1 MAVKWDGQQLLNTII
16 FNEKK
21 VAEFYRQIAA
31 NADPKTGS
39 LFFEKLAQDEE
50 RHDQIYV
57 ALLKQMEGNTV
68 LELEEDDAA
77 YMDLLLEFN
86 LAESFD
92 KILQDSEKK
101 LSRTQIYDLAE
112 RVERDAVQFVS
123 ELMRLYPDLA
133 PEQMAIILKEEK
145 KHLHMIL
152 ERQRDF
158 ALGAGGM

>member
-1 MAVKWDGQQLLNTII
+1 MTVQWDGAELLNTII

-50 RHDQIYV
+50 RHESIYI
-57 ALLKQMEGNTV
+57 ALLQQMEGRTM
-68 LELEEDDAA
+68 LDLEEDDAA

-86 LAESFD
+86 LAKDFD
-92 KILQDSEKK
+92 DILKDSKRI
-101 LSRTQIYDLAE
+101 LGRTQIYDLAE
-112 RVERDAVQFVS
+112 RVERDAVFFVS

-145 KHLHMIL
+145 KHLSMIL
-152 ERQRDF
+152 ERQRDY
-158 ALGAGGM
+158 ALGVGGM